1 MVKFFT
7 RRPPSKSGCGS
18 ASHRNTARLAR
29 RPPAGA
35 TVTEVTSAQPVFLDG
50 GARGGAVTRRRGP
63 APRAGGGRAER
74 SVGATRRPDPITSAR
89 PAQSRRPSPRQI
101 RAALRLL
108 APWRPGGR
116 PTAPVGRGGA
126 RGLLARARPFD
137 PVGVR
142 VCCGA
147 RGAPAAAD
155 AAPSGGAAQHRRAAR
170 RGGGAMT
177 APARDGARPRE
188 QTAPASRSS
197 DGAILVTLFPD
208 VRARTCRERTLTLP
222 DLAQLIR
229 TTVASEKARLPLL
242 KLARL
247 GTARS
252 PAGSLRH
259 DGNVIAVTGIE
270 ADYDGGA
277 VGPDEAIE
285 VAAKAGLRALIYT
298 TPSHTPQRPRWR
310 LLCPTSGELP
320 PAERRHL
327 VGRVNGLYRGIFAA
341 ESWTLSQA
349 YYFGTVT
356 GGPPPLV
363 AVIDGMP
370 IDRLDELD
378 EAWLGPPAAPARPHG
393 AAVAPMPRG
402 PMSED
407 AVQRVIDRAL
417 ARVRAAPDGAKHHTL
432 RNAALLVGGV
442 LDRAR
447 LGDGDAVRLLL
458 GALPA

>member
-1 MVKFFT
+1 
-7 RRPPSKSGCGS
+7 
-18 ASHRNTARLAR
+18 
-29 RPPAGA
+29 
-35 TVTEVTSAQPVFLDG
+35 
-50 GARGGAVTRRRGP
+50 
-63 APRAGGGRAER
+63 
-74 SVGATRRPDPITSAR
+74 
-89 PAQSRRPSPRQI
+89 
-101 RAALRLL
+101 
-108 APWRPGGR
+108 
-116 PTAPVGRGGA
+116 
-126 RGLLARARPFD
+126 
-137 PVGVR
+137 
-142 VCCGA
+142 
-147 RGAPAAAD
+147 
-155 AAPSGGAAQHRRAAR
+155 
-170 RGGGAMT
+170 MT

-458 GALPA
+458 GALPATVRDWRNAERTARWGVAAGRLRPIEIAQPPPHEPDPRRKETAALALRLLRAGASADAVAIALHQHNRRRADPMPATAVDEVALWARGALSNDNRNRAA